1 MRVVNTSAY
10 SDRRYTIWDSIKIGG
25 KGKKMCAPVSVA
37 AGGALT
43 TWAPMLLS
51 YVVTTAALVSLLV
64 VNYRG
69 SLKKLFSKA

>member
-1 MRVVNTSAY
+1 
-10 SDRRYTIWDSIKIGG
+10 
-25 KGKKMCAPVSVA
+25 MCTPVAVT

-51 YVVTTAALVSLLV
+51 YIVAFVALVGLLA

-69 SLKKLFSKA
+69 SLKKLISKS

>member
-1 MRVVNTSAY
+1 
-10 SDRRYTIWDSIKIGG
+10 
-25 KGKKMCAPVSVA
+25 MCAPVAVT

-43 TWAPMLLS
+43 TWAPMLPG
-51 YVVTTAALVSLLV
+51 YIAAFVALVSLLA

>member
-1 MRVVNTSAY
+1 
-10 SDRRYTIWDSIKIGG
+10 
-25 KGKKMCAPVSVA
+25 MCSPIAVT

-43 TWAPMLLS
+43 TWAPMLLN
-51 YVVTTAALVSLLV
+51 YVAAMVVLVSLLA